1 MTDKIN
7 HDIDLQKPELYI
19 NRELSILEFNK
30 RVLAQAKDESVP
42 LLERLNYL
50 CISCSNL
57 DEFFEVRVAS
67 VIEMVT
73 MDPDTRGIDG
83 LTPNEQ
89 LDLISTYTRKLVT
102 DQYDV
107 LNTILLP
114 KLKEENIHFVRR
126 QQWTESQSKWLETY
140 FNEEI
145 LPILTPVGL
154 DSAHPFPRILN
165 KSLNFIISLTG
176 KDAFGRNSG
185 RAVLQAPRSL
195 PRTIKLPS
203 KETGSGPNDFVF
215 LSSIIHAFIDQLFHG
230 MIIKG
235 CYQFRVTRN
244 SDFFVD
250 DDAIDDLLLAV
261 QGELAMRNYGDE
273 VRLEID
279 ANCPDETVSFLLD
292 RFDMTRDRLFLVD
305 GPVNLSRVQEIND
318 LILDRPELKFT
329 PFKPT
334 IPAELTRQ
342 KDIFLAIRRN
352 DILLHQP
359 FESFLP
365 VVDFIRQAAAD
376 PDVLAI
382 KQTLYRTGANSPIVS
397 ALVKAAR
404 SGKVVTVVI
413 ELRARF
419 DEKANIDLA
428 YKLQEA
434 AVHVVYG
441 VVGYKTHAKMCLV
454 LRREGRQLRNYVHLG
469 TGNYHPKT
477 AQIYTDY
484 GLFSCDK
491 ELGEDVRRVFTQL
504 TSLGKVTKL
513 NKLIQSPFTL
523 HSGLMEKIERE
534 IRHAKAGKPAKIIIQ
549 VNAVVEPLAIQ
560 ALYRASQAGV
570 KIQMIVRGMCCLR
583 PNIAGISENIEVRAI
598 VGRFLEHARIYAFH
612 NDGNQEVYASSADL
626 MNRNMFKRV
635 EVCFPIENKKLAQR
649 ILRNLGLYL
658 NDNSQAWIM
667 QSDGSYVRASRGK
680 DEPVIQAQAMLLLE
694 AQTG

>member
-1 MTDKIN
+1 MIDKTN

-454 LRREGRQLRNYVHLG
+454 LRREGKQLRNYVHLG

-534 IRHAKAGKPAKIIIQ
+534 IRHAKAGKPAKIMIQ

-649 ILRNLGLYL
+649 ILRNLDLYL

-667 QSDGSYVRASRGK
+667 QSDGSYVRATRGK
-680 DEPVIQAQAMLLLE
+680 DEPIIQAQAMLLLE

>member
-1 MTDKIN
+1 METNKITDLHN
-7 HDIDLQKPELYI
+7 PEYYI
-19 NRELSILEFNK
+19 NRDLSLLAFNK
-30 RVLAQAKDESVP
+30 RVLAQAKNDNVP

-67 VIEMVT
+67 VLEMAT
-73 MDPDTRGIDG
+73 IDPLTVGSDG

-89 LDLISTYTRKLVT
+89 LELISVHAHQLVEK
-102 DQYDV
+102 QYRV
-107 LNTILLP
+107 LNEILIP
-114 KLKEENIHFVRR
+114 KLAEENIHFIRR
-126 QQWTESQSKWLETY
+126 KDWTEAQHKWLAGY
-140 FNEEI
+140 FNDEV

-185 RAVLQAPRSL
+185 RAIVQAPRAL
-195 PRTIKLPS
+195 PRLIKLPPE
-203 KETGSGPNDFVF
+203 ETASGPNDFVF
-215 LSSIIHAFIDQLFHG
+215 LSSIIHEFVNELFNG
-230 MIIKG
+230 MTVKG

-261 QGELAMRNYGDE
+261 QGELAMRNYGDA

-279 ANCPDETVSFLLD
+279 AGCPDDTVNFLLE
-292 RFDMTRDRLFLVD
+292 RFELNRKHLFSVH
-305 GPVNLSRVQEIND
+305 GPVNLNRMQEINN
-318 LILDRPELKFT
+318 LVDRPELKFA
-329 PFKPT
+329 PFKPSV
-334 IPAELTRQ
+334 PPQLARN
-342 KDIFLAIRRN
+342 KDIFAAIRRS
-352 DILLHQP
+352 DILLHHP
-359 FESFLP
+359 FESFAP
-365 VVDFIRQAAAD
+365 VVEFLRQAAVA
-376 PDVLAI
+376 PEVLAI
-382 KQTLYRTGANSPIVS
+382 KQTLYRTGADSPIVG
-397 ALVKAAR
+397 ALIAAAR
-404 SGKVVTVVI
+404 AGKVVTVVI

-428 YKLQEA
+428 AKLQEA

-454 LRREGRQLRNYVHLG
+454 LRREGKELRNYVHLG
-469 TGNYHPKT
+469 TGNYHPRT

-491 ELGEDVRRVFTQL
+491 ELGEDVRRVFAQL

-513 NKLIQSPFTL
+513 NKLLQSPFTL
-523 HSGLMEKIERE
+523 HKGLMEKIERE
-534 IRHAKAGKPAKIIIQ
+534 INHAKNGKPAKIIIQ
-549 VNAVVEPLAIQ
+549 VNAVVEEQLIQ

-570 KIQMIVRGMCCLR
+570 EVKMMVRGICCLR
-583 PNIAGISENIEVRAI
+583 PGIPGVSENIEVRAVI
-598 VGRFLEHARIYAFH
+598 GRFLEHARIYAFA

-635 EVCFPIENKKLAQR
+635 EICFPIENKRLYSR
-649 ILRNLGLYL
+649 ILHDLDLYL
-658 NDNSQAWIM
+658 RDNSQVWLL
-667 QSDGSYVRASRGK
+667 QPDGSYQKKQQAGNEES
-680 DEPVIQAQAMLLLE
+680 IQAQNLLLHE
-694 AQTG
+694 LQIP

>member
-1 MTDKIN
+1 METNKIT
-7 HDIDLQKPELYI
+7 DLQKPEYYI
-19 NRELSILEFNK
+19 NRDLSLLAFNK
-30 RVLAQAKDESVP
+30 RVLAQAKNDNVP

-67 VIEMVT
+67 VLEMATIDSTTV
-73 MDPDTRGIDG
+73 GSDG
-83 LTPNEQ
+83 LTPKEQ
-89 LDLISTYTRKLVT
+89 LELISIHAHQLV
-102 DQYDV
+102 DKQYQV
-107 LNTILLP
+107 LNEVLIP
-114 KLKEENIHFVRR
+114 KLAEENIHFIRR
-126 QQWTESQSKWLETY
+126 KDWTEAQHKWLAGY
-140 FNEEI
+140 FNDEV

-185 RAVLQAPRSL
+185 RAILQAPRAL
-195 PRTIKLPS
+195 PRVIKLPPE
-203 KETGSGPNDFVF
+203 ETASGPNDFVF
-215 LSSIIHAFIDQLFHG
+215 LSSIIHEFVNELFNG
-230 MIIKG
+230 MTVKG

-261 QGELAMRNYGDE
+261 QGELAMRNYGDA

-279 ANCPDETVSFLLD
+279 AGCPDDTVNFLLD
-292 RFDMTRDRLFLVD
+292 RFEMDRSHLFLVH
-305 GPVNLSRVQEIND
+305 GPVNLNRIQEINN
-318 LILDRPELKFT
+318 LVDRPELKFA
-329 PFKPT
+329 PFKPSV
-334 IPAELTRQ
+334 PPQLARN
-342 KDIFLAIRRN
+342 KDIFAAIRRN
-352 DILLHQP
+352 DILLHHP
-359 FESFLP
+359 FESFSP
-365 VVDFIRQAAAD
+365 VVEFLRQAAVA
-376 PDVLAI
+376 PEVLAI
-382 KQTLYRTGANSPIVS
+382 KQTLYRTGADSPIVG
-397 ALVKAAR
+397 ALIAAAR
-404 SGKVVTVVI
+404 AGKVVTVVI

-428 YKLQEA
+428 AKLQEA

-454 LRREGRQLRNYVHLG
+454 LRREGKELRNYVHLG

-491 ELGEDVRRVFTQL
+491 ELGEDVRRVFAQL

-513 NKLIQSPFTL
+513 NKLLQSPFTL
-523 HSGLMEKIERE
+523 HKGLMEKIERE
-534 IRHAKAGKPAKIIIQ
+534 INHAKNGKAAKIIIQ
-549 VNAVVEPLAIQ
+549 VNAVVEEQLIQ

-570 KIQMIVRGMCCLR
+570 EVKMMVRGICCLR
-583 PNIAGISENIEVRAI
+583 PGIPGVSENIEVRAVI
-598 VGRFLEHARIYAFH
+598 GRFLEHARIYAFA

-635 EVCFPIENKKLAQR
+635 EICFPIENKKLYSR
-649 ILRNLGLYL
+649 ILHDLDLYL
-658 NDNSQAWIM
+658 RDNSQVWLL
-667 QSDGSYVRASRGK
+667 QSDGSYQKKQQAGNEES
-680 DEPVIQAQAMLLLE
+680 IQAQNLLLHE
-694 AQTG
+694 LQVP

>member
-1 MTDKIN
+1 MIDTPNEIN
-7 HDIDLQKPELYI
+7 LQKSELYI
-19 NRELSILEFNK
+19 NRELSLLEFNK
-30 RVLAQAKDESVP
+30 RVLAQAKDTTVP

-67 VIEMVT
+67 VIEMVA

-83 LTPNEQ
+83 LTPKDQ
-89 LDLISTYTRKLVT
+89 LELISVQARHLVD
-102 DQYDV
+102 DQYDI
-107 LNTILLP
+107 LNNILLP
-114 KLKEENIHFVRR
+114 ELEKENIHFVRR
-126 QQWTESQSKWLETY
+126 HKWTAAQRKWLEAY

-145 LPILTPVGL
+145 LPVLTPVGL

-195 PRTIKLPS
+195 PRIIKLPS
-203 KETGSGPNDFVF
+203 QETNSGVNDFVF

-230 MIIKG
+230 MNIKG

-261 QGELAMRNYGDE
+261 EGELAMRNYGDE

-279 ANCPDETVSFLLD
+279 ANCPEETVAFLLA
-292 RFDMTRDRLFLVD
+292 RFDMTRERLFLVN

-318 LILDRPELKFT
+318 LILDRPDLKFI

-334 IPAELTRQ
+334 IPSNLARQ
-342 KDIFLAIRRN
+342 KDIFAAIQRN

-359 FESFLP
+359 FESFAP
-365 VVDFIRQAAAD
+365 VVDFLRQAAAD

-382 KQTLYRTGANSPIVS
+382 KQTLYRTGSDSPIVN

-428 YKLQEA
+428 AKLQEA

-454 LRREGRQLRNYVHLG
+454 LRREDKELRNYVHLG
-469 TGNYHPKT
+469 TGNYHRKT

-504 TSLGKVTKL
+504 TSLGKVSKL
-513 NKLIQSPFTL
+513 NKLLQSPFTL

-534 IRHAKAGKPAKIIIQ
+534 IRHAKNGKPAKIIIQ
-549 VNAVVEPLAIQ
+549 VNAVVEPQAIQ

-583 PNIAGISENIEVRAI
+583 PNIKGVSENIEVRAI
-598 VGRFLEHARIYAFH
+598 VGRFLEHARIYAFE

-635 EVCFPIENKKLAQR
+635 EICFPIENKKLAQR
-649 ILRNLGLYL
+649 ILRNLDWYL
-658 NDNSQAWIM
+658 KDNSQAWIL
-667 QSDGSYVRASRGK
+667 QADGSYVRVTRAE
-680 DEPVIQAQAMLLLE
+680 DEAMIQAQTMLLLD
-694 AQTG
+694 AQTV

>member
-1 MTDKIN
+1 MTDKTN

-382 KQTLYRTGANSPIVS
+382 KQTLYRTGANSPIVG

-454 LRREGRQLRNYVHLG
+454 LRREGKQLRNYVHLG

-534 IRHAKAGKPAKIIIQ
+534 IRHAKAGKSAKIIIQ

-667 QSDGSYVRASRGK
+667 QSDGSYVRATRGK
-680 DEPVIQAQAMLLLE
+680 DEPIIQAQAMLLLE
-694 AQTG
+694 GQTG

>member
-1 MTDKIN
+1 MTDKMI

-279 ANCPDETVSFLLD
+279 ANCPDETVSFLLG
-292 RFDMTRDRLFLVD
+292 RFGMTRDRLFLVD

-334 IPAELTRQ
+334 IPNELARQ
-342 KDIFLAIRRN
+342 KDIFSAIKRN

-359 FESFLP
+359 FESFSP

-382 KQTLYRTGANSPIVS
+382 KQTLYRTGANSPIVG

-428 YKLQEA
+428 SKLQEA

-454 LRREGRQLRNYVHLG
+454 LRREGKQLRNYVHLG

-513 NKLIQSPFTL
+513 NKLLQSPFTL

-649 ILRNLGLYL
+649 ILRNLDLYL

-667 QSDGSYVRASRGK
+667 QSDGSYVRVTRGK
-680 DEPVIQAQAMLLLE
+680 DEPIIQAQAMLLLE

>member
-1 MTDKIN
+1 MTDKMN

-382 KQTLYRTGANSPIVS
+382 KQTLYRTGANSPIVG

-454 LRREGRQLRNYVHLG
+454 LRREGKQLRNYVHLG

-658 NDNSQAWIM
+658 SDNSQAWIM
-667 QSDGSYVRASRGK
+667 QSDGSYVRATRGK
-680 DEPVIQAQAMLLLE
+680 DEPIIQAQAMLLLE
-694 AQTG
+694 GQTG

>member
-1 MTDKIN
+1 MDVNKTD
-7 HDIDLQKPELYI
+7 DIVDFGNPAFYI
-19 NRELSILEFNK
+19 NRDLSLLAFNK
-30 RVLAQAKDESVP
+30 RVLAQAKNEQIP

-67 VIEMVT
+67 VMEMAAI
-73 MDPDTRGIDG
+73 DPKAVGLDG
-83 LTPNEQ
+83 LTPSEQ
-89 LDLISTYTRKLVT
+89 LEQISIHAHDLV
-102 DQYDV
+102 DEQYKV
-107 LNTILLP
+107 LNEALIPTLA
-114 KLKEENIHFVRR
+114 KEGIRFIRR
-126 QQWTESQSKWLETY
+126 KEWSEAQHKWLEKY
-140 FNEEI
+140 FNDE
-145 LPILTPVGL
+145 LMPILTPVGL

-195 PRTIKLPS
+195 PRVIRLPVA
-203 KETGSGPNDFVF
+203 ETQSEPNDFVF
-215 LSSIIHAFIDQLFHG
+215 LSSIIHAFVNELFNG
-230 MIIKG
+230 MTVKG

-279 ANCPDETVSFLLD
+279 AACPDDTVNFLLD
-292 RFDMTRDRLFLVD
+292 RFNLTRDRLFLVE
-305 GPVNLSRVQEIND
+305 GPVNLNRTQEINA
-318 LILDRPELKFT
+318 LIDGRSELRFP
-329 PFKPT
+329 PFKPSV
-334 IPAELTRQ
+334 PLQFGRN
-342 KDIFLAIRRN
+342 KDMFAAIKRN
-352 DILLHQP
+352 DILLHHP
-359 FESFLP
+359 FESFSP
-365 VVDFIRQAAAD
+365 VVEFLRQAAVA
-376 PDVLAI
+376 PEVLAI
-382 KQTLYRTGANSPIVS
+382 KQTLYRTGSDSPIVA
-397 ALVKAAR
+397 ALIKAAR
-404 SGKVVTVVI
+404 GGKEVTVVI

-428 YKLQEA
+428 SKLQEA

-454 LRREGRQLRNYVHLG
+454 LRREGGELRNYVHLG

-491 ELGEDVRRVFTQL
+491 ELGEDVRRVFAQL

-513 NKLIQSPFTL
+513 NKLLQSPFTL
-523 HSGLMEKIERE
+523 HKALLEKIERE
-534 IRHAKAGKPAKIIIQ
+534 INHANHGKPAKIIIQ
-549 VNAVVEPLAIQ
+549 VNAVVEEQLIK

-570 KIQMIVRGMCCLR
+570 VIKLMVRGICCLR
-583 PNIAGISENIEVRAI
+583 PGISGLSENIEVRAI
-598 VGRFLEHARIYAFH
+598 IGRFLEHARIYVFA

-626 MNRNMFKRV
+626 MSRNMFKRV
-635 EVCFPIENKKLAQR
+635 EICFPIENKKLQAR
-649 ILRNLGLYL
+649 ILYDLELYL
-658 NDNSQAWIM
+658 KDNTQVWLL
-667 QSDGSYVRASRGK
+667 QPDGSYQQAPHIDGGESI
-680 DEPVIQAQAMLLLE
+680 EAQALLLKE
-694 AQTG
+694 LQA

>member
-1 MTDKIN
+1 MTDKMI

-382 KQTLYRTGANSPIVS
+382 KQTLYRTGANSPIVG

-454 LRREGRQLRNYVHLG
+454 LRREGKQLRNYVHLG

-667 QSDGSYVRASRGK
+667 QSDGSYVRATRGK
-680 DEPVIQAQAMLLLE
+680 DEPIIQAQAMLLLE
-694 AQTG
+694 GQTG